1 VSKGKENNLP
11 QKLQKGLFSN
21 INKGKEPQI
30 ISQIKSMQKNT
41 ELKAVVPN
49 YGGKIES
56 ARGVLDIRQTVPRSR
71 QPNLAK
77 ADFIVTESSKP
88 IQLIQ
93 TVPQRQQF
101 PQSTSSLEVSMP
113 VERLGTSESMQESS
127 I

>member
-1 VSKGKENNLP
+1 
-11 QKLQKGLFSN
+11 
-21 INKGKEPQI
+21 
-30 ISQIKSMQKNT
+30 MQKNT

-49 YGGKIES
+49 FGGKIES
-56 ARGVLDIRQTVPRSR
+56 ARGVLDIRQTAPRSR